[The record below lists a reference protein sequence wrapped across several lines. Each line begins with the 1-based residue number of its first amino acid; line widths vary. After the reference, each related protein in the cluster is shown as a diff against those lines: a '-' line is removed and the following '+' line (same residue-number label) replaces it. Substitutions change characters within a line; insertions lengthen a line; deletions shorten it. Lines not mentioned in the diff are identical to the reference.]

1 MKEQLL
7 ELNQGSREDLIKARE
22 KLVEKIEDLSL
33 KSCKRIIRAYSF
45 VDAIDNLDDYT
56 KNLSEEEKLLFA
68 QFAIYITCRFSSI
81 LSCKALHFLHEDQKV
96 KCIV

>member
-68 QFAIYITCRFSSI
+68 QFAIYIENLMGFHQ
-81 LSCKALHFLHEDQKV
+81 LGQELNKGEGNV
-96 KCIV
+96 